1 MLGHFLHDLAALY
14 RESLGDLFWGVVD
27 DLVHAATCSARRKIS
42 EKGTPRKS
50 AMRKSSLT
58 VNSLL
63 PLNFLDR
70 DAREMSVA
78 RAIFAAVTFCR
89 AISARISLTNS
100 ELVEVF
106 TSGTICHM
114 AYSSKHMWACRSEY
128 AILCLMPTGTKAL
141 PKNEDLKVALIL
153 DEERAR
159 QGMDQTVLAA
169 KVGVSQSQIS
179 RMLDGTKPATITEFM
194 KMCKALGLV
203 ASEVVK
209 QAENSRT

>member
-1 MLGHFLHDLAALY
+1 
-14 RESLGDLFWGVVD
+14 
-27 DLVHAATCSARRKIS
+27 
-42 EKGTPRKS
+42 
-50 AMRKSSLT
+50 
-58 VNSLL
+58 
-63 PLNFLDR
+63 
-70 DAREMSVA
+70 
-78 RAIFAAVTFCR
+78 
-89 AISARISLTNS
+89 
-100 ELVEVF
+100 
-106 TSGTICHM
+106 
-114 AYSSKHMWACRSEY
+114 
-128 AILCLMPTGTKAL
+128 MPTGTKAL